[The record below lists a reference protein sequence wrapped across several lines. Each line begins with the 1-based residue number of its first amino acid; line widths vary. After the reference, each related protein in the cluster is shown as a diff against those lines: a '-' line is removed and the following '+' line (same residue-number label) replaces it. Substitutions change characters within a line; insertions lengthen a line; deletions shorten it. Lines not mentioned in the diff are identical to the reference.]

1 MKNRNLPTKLDRPR
15 VVSHLRIAGGSVLFI
30 AAVAMAFI
38 AVRPSSAVP
47 QSARTYDINTLAGKV
62 ASVNAAAGLH
72 IRFSESIEQAAE
84 QTFAPGPFAPGPLTP
99 ITPTY
104 VLTSPLDG
112 TTVLAPAVTVNQ
124 DTARLRKPRRR
135 LQLTQTTRTGSSA
148 RRATSS
154 RAPGIAWLGR
164 HRAAHSAAPT
174 TWAHTTPTMAVRVGA
189 AIVTQTLPTR
199 PRPTRAKSEH

>member
-1 MKNRNLPTKLDRPR
+1 MKKRNLLTKVDRNR

-30 AAVAMAFI
+30 VAAAMAFI
-38 AVRPSSAVP
+38 AVRPSSAVT
-47 QSARTYDINTLAGKV
+47 QSTRTYDINTLAGKV

-72 IRFSESIEQAAE
+72 IRFSGSIEQAAE

-124 DTARLRKPRRR
+124 DTAAAPQAETATTLRGRA
-135 LQLTQTTRTGSSA
+135 SSA
-148 RRATSS
+148 RRATTS
-154 RAPGIAWLGR
+154 RALGIAWLGR
-164 HRAAHSAAPT
+164 HRAAHSATPT
-174 TWAHTTPTMAVRVGA
+174 RAHTTPTMAVRVGA
-189 AIVTQTLPTR
+189 ATVTQTPHTPR
-199 PRPTRAKSEH
+199 RPTRAKSEP